1 MLRLTKPAL
10 NRIAA
15 AVAIAA
21 GVAAF
26 APSEAQAQG
35 QGPSNWSGLYA
46 GVHGGVGAGS
56 VQGGSASGGL
66 IGGQVGFNA
75 QADRIVLGVE
85 GDVTSSGFEHRGF
98 NGGGQTFKQKWVG
111 TLRGRVGYAADQVLI
126 YGTAGGAAASNQLR
140 DVSGKAEQRTVGWVV
155 GAGAEARLTD
165 RIGLRAEV
173 LHYALG
179 TATFNTPA
187 AVYRADNRVNVMR
200 AGVNYRF

>member
-1 MLRLTKPAL
+1 MLRLPIHLPMRAAAAFTAL
-10 NRIAA
+10 AA
-15 AVAIAA
+15 AVLVAPQAA
-21 GVAAF
+21 L
-26 APSEAQAQG
+26 AQG

-111 TLRGRVGYAADQVLI
+111 TVRGRVGYAADQVLI
-126 YGTAGGAAASNQLR
+126 YGTAGGAGASNQLR

-179 TATFNTPA
+179 TATFTTPA
-187 AVYRADNRVNVMR
+187 AIYRADNRVNVLR